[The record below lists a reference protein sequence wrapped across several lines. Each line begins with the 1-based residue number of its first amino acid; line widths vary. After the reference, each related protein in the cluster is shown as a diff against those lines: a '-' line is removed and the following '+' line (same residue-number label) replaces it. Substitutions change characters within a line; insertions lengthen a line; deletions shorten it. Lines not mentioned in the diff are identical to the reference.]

1 LQFEDA
7 NQATLDLYGFS
18 KEEFLTLTVEDI
30 SAEKE
35 RTRIGVQKVKDE
47 DPGSKQVPLR
57 YLRKKNGVIFPGE
70 IYAGTFVSRGRKKII
85 GVVRDITEHKQ
96 AEDALMK
103 QARDLGERIKE
114 LNCLYAISSLI
125 EKERISLEEVFQ
137 GTVELIPPAWQY
149 PEITCAQLILEH
161 QVFRTKEFKETIWTQ
176 SSDIV
181 VYGNRMG
188 SLEVFYLEEKPE
200 MDEGP
205 FSKEERSLV
214 NAIAQRLGR
223 IIERKQAEEALRKS
237 EEEYRL
243 VIENA
248 NEAIVVAQDGMH
260 KFYNRK
266 ALEITGYSEAE
277 YAAKPFSELIHP
289 DDRDM
294 VLERHLQRLKGED
307 PPHIYQFRIIDKNRN
322 EIWLEINAIRIDWEG
337 RKATLNFLTDITKR
351 KQTEEALRES
361 EAQKRAILDH
371 QKLAEEHIHIL
382 TQQLMKAQESERQRI
397 SLDLH
402 DNLAQELSTLKI
414 GLDTLLDNEPGASP
428 EKRQRIS
435 ELSKTLQRTIMG
447 VRDLAYDL
455 RPPSLDQLGLVRT
468 VFQYCEDFSEKN
480 GVTVDFYSAG
490 MDDLKLG
497 FDTEINLYRLIQEAL
512 NNIKKHADAGRVT
525 INLVASSPSI
535 ILRIEDDGK
544 GFDMKDQL
552 VTAMTEKRMGL
563 RSMEERVNLLQGKM
577 RIQSRPMQGTRIFI
591 EVPYK
596 EK

>member
-1 LQFEDA
+1 MA
-7 NQATLDLYGFS
+7 NKPTD
-18 KEEFLTLTVEDI
+18 EE
-30 SAEKE
+30 
-35 RTRIGVQKVKDE
+35 
-47 DPGSKQVPLR
+47 
-57 YLRKKNGVIFPGE
+57 
-70 IYAGTFVSRGRKKII
+70 
-85 GVVRDITEHKQ
+85 
-96 AEDALMK
+96 
-103 QARDLGERIKE
+103 
-114 LNCLYAISSLI
+114 
-125 EKERISLEEVFQ
+125 LE
-137 GTVELIPPAWQY
+137 
-149 PEITCAQLILEH
+149 
-161 QVFRTKEFKETIWTQ
+161 
-176 SSDIV
+176 
-181 VYGNRMG
+181 
-188 SLEVFYLEEKPE
+188 
-200 MDEGP
+200 
-205 FSKEERSLV
+205 
-214 NAIAQRLGR
+214 QR
-223 IIERKQAEEALRKS
+223 
-237 EEEYRL
+237 
-243 VIENA
+243 V
-248 NEAIVVAQDGMH
+248 
-260 KFYNRK
+260 K
-266 ALEITGYSEAE
+266 ALEKEA
-277 YAAKPFSELIHP
+277 
-289 DDRDM
+289 
-294 VLERHLQRLKGED
+294 LK
-307 PPHIYQFRIIDKNRN
+307 
-322 EIWLEINAIRIDWEG
+322 L
-337 RKATLNFLTDITKR
+337 

-361 EAQKRAILDH
+361 EAQKRAILDASIDQIRYVNRDMRIIWANKTTASALDMSPEDLVGRPCYELFLGNDSPCEGCPTVRARETGQTERAVMTQRQPKGVEKGSYWDTYCVPLKNEAGEIEGFLQIARNVTH

-563 RSMEERVNLLQGKM
+563 RSMEERVSLLQGKM